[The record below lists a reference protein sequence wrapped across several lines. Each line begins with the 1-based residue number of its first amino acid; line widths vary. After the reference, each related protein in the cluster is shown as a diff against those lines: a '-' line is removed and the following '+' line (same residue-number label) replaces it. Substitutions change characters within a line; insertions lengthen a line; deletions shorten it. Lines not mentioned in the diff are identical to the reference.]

1 MMVMMVGGDGEE
13 QDLGGNNKGA
23 IMIMILM
30 VL

>member
-1 MMVMMVGGDGEE
+1 MGKEGGDGEE

-23 IMIMILM
+23 IMIMILL